1 MYPYFQQLPIYKM
14 LTIHITF
21 DNVARVNVVIRTA
34 AHADREQCTA
44 SAVLVVRKLHF
55 TKLFRNLCVI
65 RTAENASTYISSV
78 SEIMLTGI
86 QFSLGADTGV
96 ITADVFA
103 RT

>member
-44 SAVLVVRKLHF
+44 STVFVVRKLHL
-55 TKLFRNLCVI
+55 TKLFGNFCII
-65 RTAENASTYISSV
+65 RTAENASTYISFIPK
-78 SEIMLTGI
+78 IMLTGI
-86 QFSLGADTGV
+86 
-96 ITADVFA
+96 
-103 RT
+103 

>member
-44 SAVLVVRKLHF
+44 STALVVRKLHL
-55 TKLFRNLCVI
+55 TKYLGVCVPVSYQMRYFLFWAKSLVNILESLQRFK
-65 RTAENASTYISSV
+65 RFYTY
-78 SEIMLTGI
+78 LD
-86 QFSLGADTGV
+86 F
-96 ITADVFA
+96 
-103 RT
+103 